1 MCIVSV
7 YIVLMYMFCILN
19 QIREFMKNGLIAIY
33 LSDSYFKGKL
43 TRVGCE
49 GHTNNTG
56 DNGAG
61 KTTSLNLIPVF
72 YGLSP
77 DKLIQKAG
85 SKKSFLDFYL
95 PRYQSMVV
103 FEYIRL
109 GQTCCAVMY
118 RKTDKSFAYRFV
130 RGAADEILFSDDA
143 KIQLKECKEVKSW
156 LKDYVSINT
165 LVSKQVDTT
174 IDYRAII
181 QNDLK
186 RLKIRRSKGA
196 SLSVDAYEF
205 SLCSTETHMQHIE
218 SLTSVL
224 MKHDRL
230 LEQFKA
236 MVVDSFLVEQLDIG
250 EVPFNKKN
258 GELINDLKSLI
269 ELNSHN
275 EKFSKSISEYNNLY
289 EVWGRLISYKSQLNS
304 LLIECNEEINAK
316 SKNKEVLE
324 QELTEK
330 HNVYIRKRDQLNAT
344 LSANKIELKTVKE
357 HLDNLYLQRDK
368 WDEENVSQKEAELEQ
383 LEDYRNE
390 YKVASEH
397 YDNLLN
403 SVKKEKDEHELNKLK
418 LKEKASKKAQELK
431 DKIHLIDTDLHS
443 NEKKSNDKLNA
454 FEKEKIE
461 EQELYKKS
469 MENQRLVLQDKLVD
483 ARVSS
488 QMANKLTDEEM
499 ESSNSQ
505 QKKLTEI
512 ETDLEDRET
521 KLERVQEEFKLK
533 RKDRDALLS
542 SYSKKKK
549 DVERLQSKLDDI
561 TRQRYPLPGSLKEFL
576 NNSGL
581 AWRESIGKVIL
592 PELLLNTK
600 LSPELYDTQNFDNF
614 FGISIDLKSLPDQE
628 SALSDKVLSE
638 QLEAT
643 KLDLSIA
650 DDEIKQFEKRLK
662 VANDEIKEFEN
673 TEQEITRQIKHIKDE
688 RNRLRSFIE
697 TQKAIYKSNG
707 QQRLKDAIATKIK
720 VEEDVKQLES
730 TIERNIADIAD
741 KFHELILSEK
751 ERFSFE
757 EEKALQSKDV
767 INKNI
772 SQVNNTL
779 AQQCH
784 DLEKQ
789 FKSLLT
795 DLNIDMKMESDAKK
809 LKAESFEKLEC
820 VEGYRALVNEF
831 KSWERV
837 EWSRIDDFNKRD
849 STISAEVNKLEQEL
863 ESNQK
868 NFDSVKATLESNISS
883 LTKKI
888 SAFRQSEESAQGCLS
903 NIGAQLEL
911 APVDVQPLVVDESE
925 APILLFESVNHSVTE
940 ALRLKRSIIKV
951 VKNVVAFLSQT
962 NNKTKINE
970 LWLQLYDSR
979 KELSKYEPHEE
990 EFFLEV
996 IQDIA
1001 TLIDTSI
1008 PDVTSITI
1016 ESIRSVGEQ
1025 VIRFYQSLDSLNRK
1039 VSSVSQTLANN
1050 INTQH
1055 EFPAIGNVEISLVS
1069 KINEYDVWK
1078 DLKNFNTSWSSWQEL
1093 DRGQLPSNDFLN
1105 SFSAVIDS
1113 LKVSKVTSDIAS
1125 LVEINISL
1133 EENGRLVNIRNDN
1146 DLKNVSSTGVSMLA
1160 VIVVFCGMTR
1170 YLCRDENVKIHWP
1183 LDELGKLSTQNTTLL
1198 FKFMDRHNI
1207 ALFCAQPNPPSV
1219 LRKYFTTKNH
1229 LVKDKGVFRYTDWK
1243 SNKKNPLI
1251 NNIGQ
1256 SDAPSE
1262 KLGGA
1267 SS

>member
-1 MCIVSV
+1 
-7 YIVLMYMFCILN
+7 
-19 QIREFMKNGLIAIY
+19 MKNGLIAIY

-43 TRVGCE
+43 TRTGCE

-109 GQTCCAVMY
+109 GQLCCAVLY

-130 RGAADEILFSDDA
+130 RGAADETLFNDEA
-143 KIQLKECKEVKSW
+143 KLKLKECKEAKSW
-156 LKDYVSINT
+156 LKDYVST
-165 LVSKQVDTT
+165 EALVSKQIDTT
-174 IDYRAII
+174 LDYRAII
-181 QNDLK
+181 QNDPK
-186 RLKIRRSKGA
+186 RLKVRRSKGS
-196 SLSVDAYEF
+196 SLSLDAYEF

-230 LEQFKA
+230 LEQFKT

-289 EVWGRLISYKSQLNS
+289 EVWGRLISYRSQLNS
-304 LLIECNEEINAK
+304 LLVECNEEITAK
-316 SKNKEVLE
+316 SKDKGTLE

-330 HNVYIRKRDQLNAT
+330 HNVYIRKRDQLNES

-357 HLDNLYLQRDK
+357 HLDSLYLQRNK
-368 WDEENVSQKEAELEQ
+368 WDEENISQKEAELEQ

-390 YKVASEH
+390 FKVASEH
-397 YDNLLN
+397 YDNLLK
-403 SVKKEKDEHELNKLK
+403 SVKKEKDEHELSKLK
-418 LKEKASKKAQELK
+418 VTEKARIKVQELK
-431 DKIHLIDTDLHS
+431 DKTHLIETDLHS
-443 NEKKSNDKLNA
+443 NEKKSNDKINA
-454 FEKEKIE
+454 LETEKIQ
-461 EQELYKKS
+461 EQECYKKS
-469 MENQRLVLQDKLVD
+469 MENQQSELRDKLVD

-488 QMANKLTDEEM
+488 QMATNLTDEEM
-499 ESSNSQ
+499 QSSNSQ

-512 ETDLEDRET
+512 ETDLEEHEAKFD
-521 KLERVQEEFKLK
+521 RVQEELK
-533 RKDRDALLS
+533 IKVKDRDTLLS

-549 DVERLQSKLDDI
+549 NVEHLQSKLDDI
-561 TRQRYPLPGSLKEFL
+561 SRQRYPLPGSLKEFL
-576 NNSGL
+576 NASGV
-581 AWRESIGKVIL
+581 AWRENIGKVIL
-592 PELLLNTK
+592 PELLLSTK
-600 LSPELYDTQNFDNF
+600 LSPELYDTENVNNI
-614 FGISIDLKSLPDQE
+614 FGISIDLKNLPDQE
-628 SALSDKVLSE
+628 SALSDKILSE

-643 KLDLSIA
+643 KLDLNVA
-650 DDEIKQFEKRLK
+650 DDEIKQLEKFLK
-662 VANDEIKEFEN
+662 VINGEIKHCEDFS
-673 TEQEITRQIKHIKDE
+673 QEIRRQVKHVKDE
-688 RNRLRSFIE
+688 RNRLRGFIA
-697 TQKAIYKSNG
+697 TQKEIYKSNG
-707 QQRLKDAIATKIK
+707 LQRLKDAKAAKVKVDEDIK
-720 VEEDVKQLES
+720 KLES
-730 TIERNIADIAD
+730 TINSNIADIAH

-757 EEKALQSKDV
+757 EVKALQSKDV

-772 SQVNNTL
+772 SHVNDTS
-779 AQQCH
+779 AQQCK

-795 DLNIDMKMESDAKK
+795 DLNIDTKMESDAKK
-809 LKAESFEKLEC
+809 LKVQSLEKLER
-820 VEGYRALVNEF
+820 VESYRELVNEY
-831 KSWERV
+831 KSWEKV
-837 EWSRIDDFNKRD
+837 EWSRLDSFNQQD
-849 STISAEVNKLEQEL
+849 NIISAEVYKLEQEL

-868 NFDSVKATLESNISS
+868 NFGNAKSTLENNISS
-883 LTKKI
+883 LTKQVTELK
-888 SAFRQSEESAQGCLS
+888 QSEETAQGCLS
-903 NIGAQLEL
+903 NIGAQLDL
-911 APVDVQPLVVDESE
+911 APIDVQPIEVDESE

-940 ALRLKRSIIKV
+940 ALSLKRSIIKV
-951 VKNVVAFLSQT
+951 VKNVVSFLSQT

-1008 PDVTSITI
+1008 PDITSITI

-1039 VSSVSQTLANN
+1039 VSSVSKTLANN

-1055 EFPAIGNVEISLVS
+1055 EFPAIGNIEIGLVS

-1113 LKVSKVTSDIAS
+1113 LRVSKVTSDIAS

-1198 FKFMDRHNI
+1198 FKFMDKHNI

-1229 LVKDKGVFRYTDWK
+1229 LVKDEGVFRYTDWK
-1243 SNKKNPLI
+1243 SKKKNPLI
-1251 NNIGQ
+1251 NNVEQ
-1256 SDAPSE
+1256 ST
-1262 KLGGA
+1262 A
-1267 SS
+1267 SSKQAEGVNS